1 MKILE
6 RYAPGIFVVIWSSG
20 FVVAKYA
27 FAHSDVIFF
36 LSIRLFIAAGILAV
50 ITKALGQSL
59 RLSRNDFLASLAM
72 GVTLHAL
79 YLGGVWEAIAQG
91 SPAGIASVITSLQP
105 VLVSVIAIRLL
116 GERLTKNQISGLA
129 LGLLGVFMVL
139 APAFS
144 RAGEMTLLALGLLLL
159 ALSGSTSATLMQ
171 KKIGH
176 SIPLL
181 AGTTIQ
187 FLIAGVI
194 LGIYSFATGNTKMQ
208 WNLESTLAMV
218 WAIVV
223 TSLIAVL
230 MLLWMLTR
238 GSAARVTSLLYL
250 VPPMTAI
257 QALILFG
264 EKLSPQAIIGIA
276 MTALGVF
283 LVQKLQNFSIGKIFE

>member
-6 RYAPGIFVVIWSSG
+6 RFAPGIFVVIWSSG

-27 FAHSDVIFF
+27 FRNSDVIFF
-36 LSIRLFIAAGILAV
+36 LSIRLLIAAAILAL
-50 ITKALGQSL
+50 ITKALGQPL
-59 RLSRNDFLASLAM
+59 RLSRRDLFSSLAI
-72 GVTLHAL
+72 GLALHAF
-79 YLGGVWEAIAQG
+79 YLGGVWQAIAEG

-105 VLVSVIAIRLL
+105 VLVSLIAIRLL
-116 GERLTKNQISGLA
+116 GERLTRNQLLGLI

-144 RAGEMTLLALGLLLL
+144 RAGEMTVLALVLLIFAL
-159 ALSGSTSATLMQ
+159 AGSTSATLMQ

-181 AGTTIQ
+181 TGTTYQ
-187 FLIAGVI
+187 FLIAGVT
-194 LGIYSFATGNTKMQ
+194 LGLYSLATGKTYID
-208 WNLESTLAMV
+208 WNLESVLAMS

-223 TSLIAVL
+223 TSLIAIL

-238 GSAARVTSLLYL
+238 GSAARVSSLLYL

-264 EKLSPQAIIGIA
+264 EKLNPQAIIGIA
-276 MTALGVF
+276 MTALGVA
-283 LVQKLQNFSIGKIFE
+283 LVQKR